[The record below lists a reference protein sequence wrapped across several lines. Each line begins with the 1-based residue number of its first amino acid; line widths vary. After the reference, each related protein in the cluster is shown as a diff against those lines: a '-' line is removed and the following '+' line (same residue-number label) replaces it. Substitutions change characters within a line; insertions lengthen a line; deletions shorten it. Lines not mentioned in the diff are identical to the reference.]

1 MRVSL
6 NTLQQQR
13 DCLLDLPEWDDWG
26 DNRLTREE
34 MVERYTVAAL
44 KAMHRELDA
53 EDLASVTPENI
64 AEWALEEALRL
75 AKNGEIEN
83 GIHQRSCDCS
93 LIFHPC
99 RDCRAD

>member
-26 DNRLTREE
+26 DNRLTREG

-53 EDLASVTPENI
+53 EDLASVTTENI
-64 AEWALEEALRL
+64 AEWALEEA
-75 AKNGEIEN
+75 AAAGEEWK
-83 GIHQRSCDCS
+83 D
-93 LIFHPC
+93 
-99 RDCRAD
+99 